1 MNELATLIAHHGYL
15 LISAVVFAEAIGLPV
30 PAALALVAGG
40 AAAGSGAL
48 RTPAVLG
55 FSLLAMMTGDTLLFV
70 LGRYMG
76 WTLLGWLCKVSTNPE
91 SCILRSAESFYKR
104 GKITLIIAKFIPG
117 VNTMA
122 PPLAGSMKM
131 RPEQFL
137 RLDLAGA
144 ALYISAYFSLGF
156 LSRDFLAAVTR
167 GMQAAGRVVETTA
180 IAALVIYVGYRIWL
194 YRKHAVYRIVPR
206 VQVEELA
213 RKLASDE
220 RSQILLVDVRSHGY
234 YDADSA
240 RIRGS
245 VRIEPNNL
253 SEELKALPKDKDI
266 YLYCT

>member
-1 MNELATLIAHHGYL
+1 MNELVSLIMHHGYL
-15 LISAVVFAEAIGLPV
+15 LIAAIVFAEAIGMPV

-48 RTPAVLG
+48 RTPALLG
-55 FSLLAMMTGDTLLFV
+55 LCLLVMMAGDTMLFV

-91 SCILRSAESFYKR
+91 TCILRSAESFYKR
-104 GKITLIIAKFIPG
+104 GKLTLIIAKFIPG

-137 RLDLAGA
+137 RLDLVGA
-144 ALYISAYFSLGF
+144 SLYISAYVTLGF
-156 LSRDFLAAVTR
+156 LSRDFLAAITH
-167 GMQAAGRVVETTA
+167 GMQAAGRVVETTSLL
-180 IAALVIYVGYRIWL
+180 ALAIYVGYRVWL

-220 RSQILLVDVRSHGY
+220 RERILMVDVRSHGY

-253 SEELKALPKDKDI
+253 SEELKALPHDKDI